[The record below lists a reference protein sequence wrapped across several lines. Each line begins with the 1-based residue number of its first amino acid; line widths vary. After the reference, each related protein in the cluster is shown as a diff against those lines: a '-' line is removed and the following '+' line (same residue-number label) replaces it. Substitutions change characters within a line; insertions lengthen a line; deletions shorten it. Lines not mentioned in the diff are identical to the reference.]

1 MIKDKNSIN
10 EAYKNYA
17 FVEFFELEN
26 AKKALEALNKGEI
39 SLRKEVLSGNYSTK
53 SEDKKNNNEYINN
66 FHVNIYFFIF
76 KFFILQNDKL
86 KDINLNYLDNEQKK
100 KMEKILSLQNNIEAL
115 KEKQEERISS
125 YDDYYNNNATNK
137 VEEELKMKKMQMLK
151 MQRDKKKKLEK
162 KMNNWAQH
170 QEKISEIRIQNYE
183 KKKNK
188 EINNN
193 NDKEKEDDNE
203 EDNNNNNYNEEFDI
217 SKYNVISLDN
227 LQNNEENKEDNNN
240 KNNNDNNDEGKKKE
254 INTINEFICMI
265 CQRKFA
271 SAEKLALHEKLSELH
286 KQNLNKLKLNNN

>member
-66 FHVNIYFFIF
+66 YHVNIYFFIF

-125 YDDYYNNNATNK
+125 YDDYYNNNVNNK

-254 INTINEFICMI
+254 INNVNEFICMI